1 MACNLRKYRVSITG
15 KRRSLRTEISADI
28 RQRITAATTA
38 IVRLKKIQNSR
49 SRSFET
55 KLKLSKYLVTHILLY
70 S

>member
-1 MACNLRKYRVSITG
+1 MVCNLRKYRVSITG